1 MKKVKLFLGL
11 AVLFSVLF
19 TSCDDAEEVV
29 SGDDAGGE
37 TSAELVEDTVENLY
51 APQTTS
57 YYPVYTTS
65 GEFVKFSFSEGGT
78 TTSADEWDIA
88 FRGTTV
94 LVNGGTYTGIY
105 SSEPERTGDAAML
118 LVTGDYTDDIVDA
131 SDYELTQD
139 AEGALAL
146 PSSTWY
152 SYSEGVVTVEA
163 GKVLVVKTHDGH
175 YAKLQFVSY
184 YKDLENE
191 DGVYD
196 NARYYTFNYTY
207 NLVEGDTALE

>member
-19 TSCDDAEEVV
+19 TSCDDAEELV
-29 SGDDAGGE
+29 SDDDTGGE
-37 TSAELVEDTVENLY
+37 TSVELVEDTVENLF
-51 APQTTS
+51 APPESTT
-57 YYPVYTTS
+57 YGQFGPVHS
-65 GEFVKFSFSEGGT
+65 GDFVRFSFAEGGT
-78 TTSADEWDIA
+78 TTSDDWDIA
-88 FRGTTV
+88 FRTTTV
-94 LVNGGTYTGIY
+94 LVNGGTYTGLY
-105 SSEPERTGDAAML
+105 TSEPERTGDAALL
-118 LVTGDYTDDIVDA
+118 LVSGVYDDITDA
-131 SDYELTQD
+131 SDYELSQD
-139 AEGALAL
+139 VEGALAL
-146 PSSTWY
+146 PKSTWY